1 MSGDKAKLKASK
13 SQIFLLIVGVIILC
27 TLYIRNNGAYCNIWE
42 SFLNNKGEEDDAC
55 IARLIERADTGSE
68 LALSRLRYPSKA
80 YIKRVC
86 ERGVE
91 NLSERERYY
100 FQGFSGDR
108 CEIWGFKTPKS
119 KGGEANTT
127 SGGDN
132 LTRGDTNAMDGERN
146 LTRAEANNV
155 EVGTTDSKADIAKH
169 EGNSTEEQN
178 AGR

>member
-1 MSGDKAKLKASK
+1 MPSNKMSLKASK

-27 TLYIRNNGAYCNIWE
+27 ALYINNSGAYCNIWE

-55 IARLIERADTGSE
+55 IARLIERADAGDDH
-68 LALSRLRYPSKA
+68 AANRLRYPSQA

-119 KGGEANTT
+119 KDGEANTT
-127 SGGDN
+127 SGGGN
-132 LTRGDTNAMDGERN
+132 LTRGDTNATDGGN
-146 LTRAEANNV
+146 LTRAEANNG
-155 EVGTTDSKADIAKH
+155 EVGTASSKADKTKR

>member
-1 MSGDKAKLKASK
+1 MVKKRSLKIKGSISIAIILLWVYFLITTLSGDRYCG
-13 SQIFLLIVGVIILC
+13 IWD
-27 TLYIRNNGAYCNIWE
+27 YIAN
-42 SFLNNKGEEDDAC
+42 SEEDDAC
-55 IARLIERADTGSE
+55 IAKLIKHADAGSE
-68 LALSRLRYPSKA
+68 LALNRLMYPSQS

-86 ERGVE
+86 EKGVE

-127 SGGDN
+127 SGG
-132 LTRGDTNAMDGERN
+132 GN
-146 LTRAEANNV
+146 LTRAEANNG
-155 EVGTTDSKADIAKH
+155 EADTTGSKADKTKRK
-169 EGNSTEEQN
+169 GNSTEEQN

>member
-1 MSGDKAKLKASK
+1 MPGNKASLKTSK
-13 SQIFLLIVGVIILC
+13 SKIFLLIVEVVILC
-27 TLYIRNNGAYCNIWE
+27 ALYINNSGAYCDIWE

-55 IARLIERADTGSE
+55 IARLIKRADAGDDH
-68 LALSRLRYPSKA
+68 AVNRLMYPSQA
-80 YIKRVC
+80 YIKRTC
-86 ERGVE
+86 EKGVE

-119 KGGEANTT
+119 KDGEANTT
-127 SGGDN
+127 SSGGN
-132 LTRGDTNAMDGERN
+132 LARGDTNATDSGN
-146 LTRAEANNV
+146 LTRAEANNGKS
-155 EVGTTDSKADIAKH
+155 GTTSSKANTTKR